1 MAAMGLLFFLLL
13 FGVFVIVG
21 IGGTILWIMA
31 IIDCAKNEPSANDNN
46 KVVWLL
52 IIIFL
57 HFVGAVLYYLVRRP
71 QRIRELG
78 R

>member
-1 MAAMGLLFFLLL
+1 MAAMGLVFFLLL
-13 FGVFVIVG
+13 FGVFVVVG

-31 IIDCAKNEPSANDNN
+31 IIDCAKNEPSSSND

-52 IIIFL
+52 IILFL
-57 HFVGAVLYYLVRRP
+57 HAIGGAIYFLVRRP

-78 R
+78 H

>member
-1 MAAMGLLFFLLL
+1 MTAMALVLFIL
-13 FGVFVIVG
+13 FIGVFVVVG

-31 IIDCAKNEPSANDNN
+31 IIDCATHEPSADNN

-52 IIIFL
+52 IIIFS
-57 HFVGAVLYYLVRRP
+57 HFIGAAIYFLVRRP

-78 R
+78 H